1 MTCSETEVGSETGVC
16 AASMARRAV
25 WRVGRRCQSSI
36 NSRRRFREASIPS
49 PFSVVSARR
58 KRVATTTGV
67 CPTPPIDR
75 SIDRGDCRFRVHR
88 GSHSI
93 PFRARRFR
101 IDFQF
106 HPRFGVPKPDV
117 DGRSHPNSLPL
128 GWVGAFA
135 LRWTRRKHGGLLFR
149 QSSVARALTGGILP
163 ARRRR
168 SATRTRQVRGEPRF
182 AARPA
187 RGPPAR
193 KARVV
198 STNSK
203 RIVRHAEEGALHVGH
218 RAMLPSM
225 VRRYAAA
232 RRKQTRSQRLQAR

>member
-1 MTCSETEVGSETGVC
+1 M
-16 AASMARRAV
+16 
-25 WRVGRRCQSSI
+25 SI
-36 NSRRRFREASIPS
+36 VNQYHSRRRFREASIPS
-49 PFSVVSARR
+49 PFSVVSARPENASR
-58 KRVATTTGV
+58 RRRVFV
-67 CPTPPIDR
+67 RHPRSIDR
-75 SIDRGDCRFRVHR
+75 SIEVTVAFEFTVGPTRSPFERVD
-88 GSHSI
+88 
-93 PFRARRFR
+93 FA

-135 LRWTRRKHGGLLFR
+135 LRWTRRMHGGLLFR

-168 SATRTRQVRGEPRF
+168 SATRTRQVRGEHRF